1 MRCVPTV
8 LAFAI
13 AGAFAVRPALA
24 QDAAPPPRT
33 DLPPVAQT
41 ISKLPP
47 ENWPA
52 FDASKPDT
60 DFQLQQGETVLKAMA
75 VQKRAQR

>member
-24 QDAAPPPRT
+24 QDAAPPPTELEGVKVVGDWLGEASRNTVVNHPGART
-33 DLPPVAQT
+33 VVRR
-41 ISKLPP
+41 
-47 ENWPA
+47 E
-52 FDASKPDT
+52 
-60 DFQLQQGETVLKAMA
+60 
-75 VQKRAQR
+75 